1 MSVMAVVSI
10 SVQSSENSGRFSKS
24 SGKKKSLFSTENE
37 NIASKQALYLY
48 WGQNVLSYQLA
59 NS

>member
-48 WGQNVLSYQLA
+48 WGQNIVF
-59 NS
+59 